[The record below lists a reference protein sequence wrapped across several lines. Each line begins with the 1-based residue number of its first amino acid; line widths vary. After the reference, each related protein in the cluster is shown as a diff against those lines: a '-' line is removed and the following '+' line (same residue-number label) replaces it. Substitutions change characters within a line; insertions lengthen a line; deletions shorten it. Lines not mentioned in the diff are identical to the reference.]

1 MTVLD
6 TSVMIRVIEMI
17 IDEDDDDDDDNDNGV
32 DTTNESLSQ

>member
-17 IDEDDDDDDDNDNGV
+17 IDEDDDDDNGV
-32 DTTNESLSQ
+32 DTTNASLSQ